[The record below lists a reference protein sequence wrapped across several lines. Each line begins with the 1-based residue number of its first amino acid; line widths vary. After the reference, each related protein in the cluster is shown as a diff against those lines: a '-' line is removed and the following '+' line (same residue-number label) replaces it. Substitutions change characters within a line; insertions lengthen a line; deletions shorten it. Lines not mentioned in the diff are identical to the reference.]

1 MLLSA
6 SAIKEEVECNAKLID
21 PFEERLLKP
30 ASYVLRLDS
39 VVRRLKPSNEPIV
52 LWGDDAKDPEVG
64 DPEQCSA
71 ITIEPGKV
79 VLASTLERVSMPLHL
94 AGVIGTLSHLA
105 RCGVSVHCNSFLVSP
120 GFGLTAPTPLTL
132 ELTSVNSRP
141 IILDPTAP
149 ICHLMLVQVASPEQD
164 RATDRPL
171 EHSAYEGDSG
181 PEGPKY
187 VEEFGPVLG
196 DS

>member
-6 SAIKEEVECNAKLID
+6 SAIKEEVEGNAGLID
-21 PFEERLLKP
+21 PFEERWLKP

-39 VVRRLKPSNEPIV
+39 AIRRLKDSTEPIV
-52 LWGDDAKDPEVG
+52 LWGEDAKDPEVN

-79 VLASTLERVSMPLHL
+79 LLASTLERVSMPLHL

-120 GFGLTAPTPLTL
+120 GFGLASPTPLTL

-141 IILDPTAP
+141 IVLDPTAP
-149 ICHLMLVQVASPEQD
+149 ICHLMLMKVASPEQD
-164 RATDRPL
+164 PDLDRPL
-171 EHSAYEGDSG
+171 EHSAYEGDKG

-187 VEEFGPVLG
+187 VEEFGRVLG
-196 DS
+196 NS